1 MKLLLRAT
9 VCLLGAITLILP
21 LVRAADAAAT
31 TGTIEGRVLP
41 ASTGEYVERA
51 RVMLEGADRETFTG
65 ETGFYSLAG
74 MPVGSARLHV
84 FFTGRKS
91 ESATVAVAPGRT
103 ARRDFELA
111 GDGPVKLAR
120 FAGAATRKMDGVA
133 IAINEKRFAAD
144 IRDVIAAD
152 EFGPMA
158 DGNVGELLKHVPGV
172 ALTWA
177 VRR

>member
-1 MKLLLRAT
+1 
-9 VCLLGAITLILP
+9 
-21 LVRAADAAAT
+21 
-31 TGTIEGRVLP
+31 
-41 ASTGEYVERA
+41 
-51 RVMLEGADRETFTG
+51 
-65 ETGFYSLAG
+65 
-74 MPVGSARLHV
+74 
-84 FFTGRKS
+84 
-91 ESATVAVAPGRT
+91 
-103 ARRDFELA
+103 
-111 GDGPVKLAR
+111 
-120 FAGAATRKMDGVA
+120 MDGVA